1 MQQSRGF
8 MCKRLRQENGKTM
21 LLFINL
27 TEMTLF
33 ATANANLPLL
43 FLAASSGPY
52 VIKGLSSVFSEFF
65 FRSSQ
70 FARKHMN

>member
-1 MQQSRGF
+1 MQQIKVGGL
-8 MCKRLRQENGKTM
+8 CRLRQENGKTM
-21 LLFINL
+21 FFFINL

-52 VIKGLSSVFSEFF
+52 VIKGLSSVLSEFF